1 MNNELVPRP
10 NWWKRNWKW
19 ALPIGGCLTM
29 AILIAV
35 FIGSVF
41 YGITSV
47 FEGSDPYEYALE
59 KVNED
64 ERLIRLL
71 GSPIA
76 KDGMIQGNLSY
87 RNGNGKA
94 DMGIPISGPNGDGIL
109 YIKASSVGDDW
120 TYHEIRVE
128 LSGNESIDLLKEA
141 SVQF

>member
-1 MNNELVPRP
+1 
-10 NWWKRNWKW
+10 
-19 ALPIGGCLTM
+19 M

-41 YGITSV
+41 YGITTV

-64 ERLIRLL
+64 ERLIGLM

-76 KDGMIQGNLSY
+76 KDGMIQGNLNY

-94 DMGIPISGPNGDGIL
+94 DMRIPIAGLEGKGVV

-128 LSGNESIDLLKEA
+128 LNGNESIDLLKEA